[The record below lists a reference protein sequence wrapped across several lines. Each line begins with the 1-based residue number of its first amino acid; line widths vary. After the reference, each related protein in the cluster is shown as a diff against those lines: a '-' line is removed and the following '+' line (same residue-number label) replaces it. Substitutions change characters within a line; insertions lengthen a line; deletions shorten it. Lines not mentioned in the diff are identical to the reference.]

1 MNRRHGPGPGS
12 NEADGRSRFQKRR
25 IRGDNGFSYVSIHG
39 RRPVQSEQALTS
51 HYGKHRMDLM
61 QHKFVATILLLVFA
75 LLVQN
80 TCPHGFAG
88 KSSIV
93 SSCVH
98 CPFEQMHLVSPAHQ
112 DTIAAGSAS
121 IHFPLFV
128 FSVPHAITTLQ
139 PGPILSMAPPLA
151 KSYEDALPDELLRP
165 PQA

>member
-1 MNRRHGPGPGS
+1 
-12 NEADGRSRFQKRR
+12 
-25 IRGDNGFSYVSIHG
+25 
-39 RRPVQSEQALTS
+39 
-51 HYGKHRMDLM
+51 M
-61 QHKFVATILLLVFA
+61 QHKFVAIILFLVFA
-75 LLVQN
+75 LFIQN

-88 KSSIV
+88 KSSVV
-93 SSCVH
+93 SSCAH
-98 CPFEQMHLVSPAHQ
+98 CPFNQMHLVSPDQRDA
-112 DTIAAGSAS
+112 IAAGSPS